1 MEKGGNN
8 LKSPEIEF
16 LELELGELNSKQI
29 ELVNILSAIDFDF
42 ENFEPVFVQYPGS
55 GSYYIYQAKRDALAY
70 VGDVVLV
77 PTNSN
82 SNFFTATVSMTFEM
96 IGKHSADDLDLDQV
110 EYAVNSF
117 KNVRHIVANL
127 GRLDGAFFEDYF
139 YETNRKEIRKKLV
152 EAIEKRAKVVK
163 KKEYYESIAKFDST
177 MNDLLDELE
186 KLGGLYE

>member
-1 MEKGGNN
+1 MEKGVNN

-29 ELVNILSAIDFDF
+29 ALVNILSAIDFDF
-42 ENFEPVFVQYPGS
+42 ENFEPVFVKFSES
-55 GSYYIYQAKRDALAY
+55 GFHYIYQAKRDALAY

-77 PTNSN
+77 PTNGD

-96 IGKHSADDLDLDQV
+96 IGKHSEDHLDLDQV
-110 EYAVNSF
+110 KYSVGSF

-127 GRLDGAFFEDYF
+127 GSLDGTFFEDYF
-139 YETNRKEIRKKLV
+139 YEINRKETRKKLV

-177 MNDLLDELE
+177 MNDLLDKLE